1 MNVIRVFGHGI
12 LLVIGAEFMLFGG
25 ILTVVF
31 ALWSLGLTRLDD
43 EGRPKSFEDLFLT
56 ANILAMCSAQAWLG
70 WKLVRCLA
78 RSKTSGQTV
87 GSRRR
92 DAEHLGAGHAV
103 EEPAS
108 RFRSARTSDPSVAIA
123 AWHTWRNH

>member
-1 MNVIRVFGHGI
+1 
-12 LLVIGAEFMLFGG
+12 MLFGG
-25 ILTVVF
+25 LMAMVL

-43 EGRPKSFEDLFLT
+43 EGRPTSFEDLFLT
-56 ANILAMCSAQAWLG
+56 ANLLAMCSAQVWLG

-103 EEPAS
+103 EEPEG
-108 RFRSARTSDPSVAIA
+108 RRPSVRTFDPLFATLM
-123 AWHTWRNH
+123 WHSWRSR